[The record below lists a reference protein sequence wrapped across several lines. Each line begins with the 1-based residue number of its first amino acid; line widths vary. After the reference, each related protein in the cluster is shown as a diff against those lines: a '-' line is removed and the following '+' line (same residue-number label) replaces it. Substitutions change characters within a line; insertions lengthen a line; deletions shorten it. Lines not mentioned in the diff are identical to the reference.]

1 MKCEVDS
8 HLETQSK
15 LDKLQQKYNELK
27 EEMEQFKKHTQTII
41 KTYQEEQADKKNQE
55 QEHKAKLIID
65 KYDEEI
71 VANLQ
76 LELENMKKKQQS
88 LIDENN
94 QLCLKVRLDDGK
106 FRWRRCK
113 RFWRNL

>member
-1 MKCEVDS
+1 MKWAQNRLKCEVDS

-27 EEMEQFKKHTQTII
+27 EEMEHFKKHTQTII
-41 KTYQEEQADKKNQE
+41 RSYQEAQEDKNNQE
-55 QEHKAKLIID
+55 QEQKAKLIID
-65 KYDEEI
+65 KHDEET

-76 LELENMKKKQQS
+76 MELENNKKKQQN

-94 QLCLKVRLDDGK
+94 QLCVKVENI
-106 FRWRRCK
+106 F
-113 RFWRNL
+113 